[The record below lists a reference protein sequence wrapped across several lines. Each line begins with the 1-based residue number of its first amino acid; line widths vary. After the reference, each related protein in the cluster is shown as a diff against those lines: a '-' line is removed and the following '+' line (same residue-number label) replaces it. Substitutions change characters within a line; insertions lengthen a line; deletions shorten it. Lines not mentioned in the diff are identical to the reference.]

1 MIVVLQRDD
10 LPPKRRK
17 VPIEDIQLYHAR
29 LPIVPIQQA
38 DIIVLVDGDDFKIL
52 KNIHGISFTSLEAL
66 VIYMKSAPPAKVP
79 PSSIKTRGLGT
90 RKDHGNLRR
99 RKGEKGELS
108 AEESARRN
116 GQEADP

>member
-17 VPIEDIQLYHAR
+17 MPIEDIKLYHAR
-29 LPIVPIQQA
+29 LPIDTIQQA
-38 DIIVLVDGDDFKIL
+38 EIIALVDGEEFKIL

-66 VIYMKSAPPAKVP
+66 VIYMKSAPPEKVP
-79 PSSIKTRGLGT
+79 NSPIKTRGLGP

-99 RKGEKGELS
+99 RKGNDE
-108 AEESARRN
+108 
-116 GQEADP
+116 Q